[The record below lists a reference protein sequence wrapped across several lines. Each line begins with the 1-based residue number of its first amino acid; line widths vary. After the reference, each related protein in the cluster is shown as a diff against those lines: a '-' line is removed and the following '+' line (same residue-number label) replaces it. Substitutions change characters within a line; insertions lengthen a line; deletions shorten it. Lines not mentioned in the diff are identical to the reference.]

1 MEGNGSLGK
10 SLKWL
15 KGLSKGTISHELEA
29 LTLEGLQI
37 LHAQTGSILCNF
49 IVPGRA
55 SDSDGNWHVG
65 AMATLIDDVGAA
77 AIYSVADHV
86 KASLDFNISFHT
98 TAKIHE
104 EVEIEAKA
112 VAMKGKLSQAVVEIR
127 RKRNGEIIALDK
139 QWMATHKASV
149 KPSQIKSL
157 NPIIIADL
165 HEFCESSYQTMI
177 QLKPHVPFDP
187 I

>member
-37 LHAQTGSILCNF
+37 LRAQTGSILCNF

-98 TAKIHE
+98 MAKIHE
-104 EVEIEAKA
+104 EVEIEAK
-112 VAMKGKLSQAVVEIR
+112 VVGEKGKLSLVVVEIR
-127 RKRNGEIIALDK
+127 RKRNGELIALGK
-139 QWMATHKASV
+139 QWMATTIDSRKAS
-149 KPSQIKSL
+149 Q
-157 NPIIIADL
+157 
-165 HEFCESSYQTMI
+165 ESK
-177 QLKPHVPFDP
+177 L
-187 I
+187 

>member
-15 KGLSKGTISHELEA
+15 KDPPRPNRLH
-29 LTLEGLQI
+29 TLQFHRSRSRI
-37 LHAQTGSILCNF
+37 
-49 IVPGRA
+49 
-55 SDSDGNWHVG
+55 DGNWHVG

-104 EVEIEAKA
+104 EVEIEAK
-112 VAMKGKLSQAVVEIR
+112 VVGEKGKLSLVVVEI
-127 RKRNGEIIALDK
+127 RKRNGELIALGK
-139 QWMATHKASV
+139 QWMATTKDSRKAS
-149 KPSQIKSL
+149 Q
-157 NPIIIADL
+157 
-165 HEFCESSYQTMI
+165 ESK
-177 QLKPHVPFDP
+177 L
-187 I
+187 